1 MSQHS
6 IDHPAWQELDETS
19 LSQVSGGYVGPDQTS
34 LSFPSGLCL
43 YINIARIGQ
52 IAKVVGIQR

>member
-6 IDHPAWQELDETS
+6 IDQPAWQELDETS
-19 LSQVSGGYVGPDQTS
+19 LRQVSGGYLGPDQDIS
-34 LSFPSGLCL
+34 EFPVWALP

-52 IAKVVGIQR
+52 VAKVVGIQR